1 MSYDDVISFNPRL
14 HAGGDLQPFSLF
26 RPIFYCFN
34 PRLHAG
40 GDWRYVELH
49 RYQSLVSIHASTREA
64 TLLSAFLLMSLAC
77 FNPRL
82 HAGGDLPDDWQINVS
97 DLLFQSTPPRG
108 RRPTEARWTYSR
120 YLRFNP
126 RLHAGG
132 DLAIPSASCAS
143 LSCFNP
149 RLHAGGDLR
158 WDSLLGVLR
167 LFQSTPP
174 RGRRH
179 AENCA
184 AKIALSVFQSTPPR
198 GRRRDN
204 KPVFYRFCDVSIH
217 ASTREATLRWLAR
230 WLMC

>member
-149 RLHAGGDLR
+149 RLHAGGDYWQFVPLMPPC
-158 WDSLLGVLR
+158 GFNPR
-167 LFQSTPP
+167 L
-174 RGRRH
+174 H
-179 AENCA
+179 AGGDTE
-184 AKIALSVFQSTPPR
+184 LV
-198 GRRRDN
+198 
-204 KPVFYRFCDVSIH
+204 
-217 ASTREATLRWLAR
+217 
-230 WLMC
+230 